1 MWFILGRFPWCPSPS
16 PIYPSHLWVSMCD
29 SINLMSSLVSDQ
41 RRWPGVSWHLPIPVL
56 SLVASVPNAL
66 LLASEYLL
74 ISPMT
79 DRPGHMG
86 LHNWG
91 SELLSIVITEPHAD
105 TDTECVTS
113 LDTEKYCR
121 KKSGEKN
128 SQKKIDEKKQAE
140 KNISWPGSPCH
151 VEIQL
156 WTADAYLPPGNI
168 WLIETFLR
176 PSIYLFKKNLG

>member
-113 LDTEKYCR
+113 PGHR
-121 KKSGEKN
+121 KIL
-128 SQKKIDEKKQAE
+128 QKKIRQKKQA
-140 KNISWPGSPCH
+140 
-151 VEIQL
+151 
-156 WTADAYLPPGNI
+156 
-168 WLIETFLR
+168 
-176 PSIYLFKKNLG
+176 KKNRREKTDRTKYILTRLPLTCWDPTVDSWCISSTW